1 MSEPFTYATLQRWA
15 RAAAIFVYRDID
27 ITAASRVRVDQP
39 AILAANHQNAL
50 GDIAIIVA
58 KMQRFPQ
65 FLASATW
72 WKNRA
77 ARILFGWGGVV
88 PIHRR
93 RDSDTSQNESTFS
106 ACNDALKA
114 GAHLCIFPEGEMQ
127 QGHTLLPVKT
137 GAARIALSAAETG
150 VRNVAIIPVGLVY
163 EDMGRVRSDAEI
175 HYGEPIRIDEFLPLY
190 RSDPAKAVHDV
201 TALLADRLAEATVN
215 HGSEDEKAVV
225 DRAAQIVLAG
235 SERRLRF
242 ARRNA
247 LRRAIAKGIDR
258 AGGDFAKLSDA
269 VEAHDQALTALDA
282 DFPAAPSLDAV
293 PASDRQRLDAELL
306 FLAAPAALGA
316 LVNGPTM
323 GGAWLAGRGR
333 AQGWQA
339 TYKGVAG
346 TFLSPIVWGFET
358 WLLTRRMKTRRAVAI
373 VAAGAVS
380 APALLAFGDRYRYRK
395 ELEWQANASQNEPAF
410 TQARATADEVVHQVG
425 VLL

>member
-1 MSEPFTYATLQRWA
+1 MSEPFNYATLQRWA
-15 RAAAIFVYRDID
+15 RAAAVVVYRDID
-27 ITAASRVRVDQP
+27 ITASSRVRVDQP

-50 GDIAIIVA
+50 GDIAVIVA

-65 FLASATW
+65 FLASASW

-77 ARILFGWGGVV
+77 ARILFGLGGVV

-106 ACNDALKA
+106 ACNDALKT

-127 QGHTLLPVKT
+127 QGFTLLPVKT
-137 GAARIALSAAETG
+137 GAARIALSAAEAG
-150 VRNVAIIPVGLVY
+150 VRDVAIIPVGLVY

-175 HYGEPIRIDEFLPLY
+175 HYGEPIRIDTFMPLY

-215 HGSEDEKAVV
+215 HGSEAEKAVV

-258 AGGDFAKLSDA
+258 AGGDFGALATA
-269 VEAHDQALTALDA
+269 VAAHDHVLTELGA
-282 DFPAAPSLDAV
+282 DFHAAPNLDPMPAA
-293 PASDRQRLDAELL
+293 DRQRLEAELL

-333 AQGWQA
+333 AEGWQA
-339 TYKGVAG
+339 TFKGVAG
-346 TFLSPIVWGFET
+346 TFLSPIVWGLET
-358 WLLTRRMKTRRAVAI
+358 WVLTRRMKARRALVL
-373 VAAGAVS
+373 VAAGAIS
-380 APALLAFGDRYRYRK
+380 APALIAFGDRYRDRK
-395 ELEWQANASQNEPAF
+395 EVEWQATASRDERRFAE
-410 TQARATADEVVHQVG
+410 ARATADEVIHQVG
-425 VLL
+425 LLL